1 MENLDT
7 DIDKYSV
14 DDLLTILNL
23 NEPTEYQVQDA
34 TNTIIANMR
43 SEGNVE
49 MADFFEEVK
58 QKLLEEFKT
67 TVNDFG
73 DNEQDDEETT
83 IGNWWQNE
91 YPAQNNEVQAD
102 KVTNRKQRVQF
113 FDNEY
118 FQMNRE
124 QLGVNQD
131 YSVPVAQGTLNPKLK
146 NTVTRLVSIDSQ
158 YRDNVLAV
166 EGGQPSYS
174 SPAFNS
180 SFTVNLS
187 ESLKSVISLK
197 LYSIELPTTWYT
209 FDDVLGNTCFKIKA
223 DGGANKCYKGPLP
236 DTDSEPDEDSNNFS
250 ITISTPPQLITEG
263 TVSPTENM
271 LESAEVSEIQ
281 GTTLTSNDGTSVAFQ
296 LDISQDGLFDNGTN
310 TVSFYVE
317 PSDEALYSSNFMT
330 ASCQNSDLFKTND
343 NASKAYA
350 SITNFIGATAEYTGT
365 NEDQGSGS
373 MTITDSALGLSDPII
388 IPYSNGLNV
397 TPPSA
402 VVGLSDYP
410 TIDSQSY
417 NGVIIDQGTYQAI
430 AQRLDDNNKP
440 PEAWNTSDPS
450 FDIGSG
456 AAYAWK
462 TFNTPSSTQLGIS
475 DSQQFFTIFNT
486 MVGITAKFIDP
497 NSEPEPEPEPEQ
509 EPEPEPEPDEID
521 CQGIADQCYC
531 INPGNYDIL
540 SLTEEIVRV
549 ASPDISL
556 NFKIEPS
563 TNIISIR
570 QDPKGNII
578 YPDASFVYYDCNGL
592 GCVYPCIGS
601 SYINQNLGWYLGFRR
616 QPDESGV
623 ISIPLSMT
631 EWVTADVPANTYG
644 PKYCMLVLDDFNK
657 NRLNKGIVGI
667 SDTST
672 KLDLPAYYSPSD
684 ISGCSKNDNCSNRVD
699 TPIVWVSDDKP
710 KTLTNSQ
717 LYTIQETL
725 NNRIQP
731 TGRITA
737 PTTSDVLARI
747 PLKNVTALRPEP
759 LIETGSQLQTNER
772 EYFGPVDIERI
783 KVSLVDDK
791 GYPLNL
797 HDNDWSFSLIVEQLY
812 QY

>member
-7 DIDKYSV
+7 DIDKYSI

-34 TNTIIANMR
+34 TNTIIASMR

-131 YSVPVAQGTLNPKLK
+131 YSVPVAQGTMNPKLK
-146 NTVTRLVSIDSQ
+146 NTITRLVSIDSQ

-187 ESLKSVISLK
+187 ESLKNVISLK

-223 DGGANKCYKGPLP
+223 DGSHGC
-236 DTDSEPDEDSNNFS
+236 
-250 ITISTPPQLITEG
+250 
-263 TVSPTENM
+263 V
-271 LESAEVSEIQ
+271 
-281 GTTLTSNDGTSVAFQ
+281 
-296 LDISQDGLFDNGTN
+296 
-310 TVSFYVE
+310 
-317 PSDEALYSSNFMT
+317 
-330 ASCQNSDLFKTND
+330 
-343 NASKAYA
+343 
-350 SITNFIGATAEYTGT
+350 
-365 NEDQGSGS
+365 
-373 MTITDSALGLSDPII
+373 
-388 IPYSNGLNV
+388 
-397 TPPSA
+397 
-402 VVGLSDYP
+402 
-410 TIDSQSY
+410 
-417 NGVIIDQGTYQAI
+417 
-430 AQRLDDNNKP
+430 P
-440 PEAWNTSDPS
+440 PEPETEPEPEPE
-450 FDIGSG
+450 
-456 AAYAWK
+456 
-462 TFNTPSSTQLGIS
+462 T
-475 DSQQFFTIFNT
+475 
-486 MVGITAKFIDP
+486 
-497 NSEPEPEPEPEQ
+497 EPEPEPEPEPECYPFMYITSKSIPETIITQ
-509 EPEPEPEPDEID
+509 DGTLPLYAWNNAAYPIKSEGQDDRKVYFYVNYNDTLALDGPLSAAPACITWSTPPASVIDDLLTVDLSSFEDNHWTSPVYPYATYTNLYLHDIYFSNSEQGWTDQGGSGVIEGFYQQGFQMRNIGLSTQIPIQNVLNNYDIIPSLTLTFISMTDAQDVTIWFNETYIPAVKNSWGSEAIAESLLTFEISSRAIFSEPALASASEPEPEPDTIPCPTLSD
-521 CQGIADQCYC
+521 CYC

-601 SYINQNLGWYLGFRR
+601 AYINQNLGWYLGFRR

-631 EWVTADVPANTYG
+631 EWVPADVPANTYG

>member
-58 QKLLEEFKT
+58 QKLLEEFKE

-73 DNEQDDEETT
+73 DNEQDNEETT

-91 YPAQNNEVQAD
+91 YPAQSNEEQAN

-113 FDNEY
+113 FDNEH

-158 YRDNVLAV
+158 YRDNILAV

-180 SFTVNLS
+180 SFTINLS

-223 DGGANKCYKGPLP
+223 DGVDNKCYKGPLP
-236 DTDSEPDEDSNNFS
+236 DTDSEP
-250 ITISTPPQLITEG
+250 
-263 TVSPTENM
+263 
-271 LESAEVSEIQ
+271 
-281 GTTLTSNDGTSVAFQ
+281 
-296 LDISQDGLFDNGTN
+296 
-310 TVSFYVE
+310 
-317 PSDEALYSSNFMT
+317 
-330 ASCQNSDLFKTND
+330 
-343 NASKAYA
+343 
-350 SITNFIGATAEYTGT
+350 
-365 NEDQGSGS
+365 
-373 MTITDSALGLSDPII
+373 
-388 IPYSNGLNV
+388 
-397 TPPSA
+397 
-402 VVGLSDYP
+402 
-410 TIDSQSY
+410 
-417 NGVIIDQGTYQAI
+417 
-430 AQRLDDNNKP
+430 
-440 PEAWNTSDPS
+440 
-450 FDIGSG
+450 
-456 AAYAWK
+456 
-462 TFNTPSSTQLGIS
+462 
-475 DSQQFFTIFNT
+475 
-486 MVGITAKFIDP
+486 
-497 NSEPEPEPEPEQ
+497 
-509 EPEPEPEPDEID
+509 EPEPDKID
-521 CQGIADQCYC
+521 CQDIANQCYC

-570 QDPKGNII
+570 QDPNGITI
-578 YPDASFVYYDCNGL
+578 YPDASFVYYDCNSL

-631 EWVTADVPANTYG
+631 DWVDADVPANTYG

-672 KLDLPAYYSPSD
+672 KLDLPSYYSPAD
-684 ISGCSKNDNCSNRVD
+684 ISGCSQNDKCSNRVN

-747 PLKNVTALRPEP
+747 PLKNITALRPEP

>member
-7 DIDKYSV
+7 DIDKYSI

-34 TNTIIANMR
+34 TNTIIASMR

-58 QKLLEEFKT
+58 QKLLEEFKE

-91 YPAQNNEVQAD
+91 YPAQSNEVQAD

-113 FDNEY
+113 FDNEH

-131 YSVPVAQGTLNPKLK
+131 YSVPVAQGTMNPKLK

-187 ESLKSVISLK
+187 ESLKNVISLK

-209 FDDVLGNTCFKIKA
+209 FDDVLGNTCFKINA
-223 DGGANKCYKGPLP
+223 AGGDETCTKGPLP
-236 DTDSEPDEDSNNFS
+236 DTDS
-250 ITISTPPQLITEG
+250 
-263 TVSPTENM
+263 
-271 LESAEVSEIQ
+271 
-281 GTTLTSNDGTSVAFQ
+281 
-296 LDISQDGLFDNGTN
+296 
-310 TVSFYVE
+310 
-317 PSDEALYSSNFMT
+317 
-330 ASCQNSDLFKTND
+330 
-343 NASKAYA
+343 
-350 SITNFIGATAEYTGT
+350 
-365 NEDQGSGS
+365 
-373 MTITDSALGLSDPII
+373 
-388 IPYSNGLNV
+388 
-397 TPPSA
+397 
-402 VVGLSDYP
+402 
-410 TIDSQSY
+410 
-417 NGVIIDQGTYQAI
+417 
-430 AQRLDDNNKP
+430 
-440 PEAWNTSDPS
+440 
-450 FDIGSG
+450 
-456 AAYAWK
+456 
-462 TFNTPSSTQLGIS
+462 
-475 DSQQFFTIFNT
+475 
-486 MVGITAKFIDP
+486 
-497 NSEPEPEPEPEQ
+497 
-509 EPEPEPEPDEID
+509 EPEPEPDEID
-521 CQGIADQCYC
+521 CQDIDNQCYC

-570 QDPKGNII
+570 QDPNGNII
-578 YPDASFVYYDCNGL
+578 YPDASFVYYDCNSL

-631 EWVTADVPANTYG
+631 DWVDADVPPNTYG

-672 KLDLPAYYSPSD
+672 KLDLPSYYSPAD
-684 ISGCSKNDNCSNRVD
+684 ISGCSQTDNCSNRVD

-731 TGRITA
+731 TGRIIA

-747 PLKNVTALRPEP
+747 PLKNITALRPEP

>member
-7 DIDKYSV
+7 DIDKYSI

-34 TNTIIANMR
+34 TNTIIASMR

-113 FDNEY
+113 FDNEH

-131 YSVPVAQGTLNPKLK
+131 YSVPVAQGTMNPKLK
-146 NTVTRLVSIDSQ
+146 NTITRLVSIDSQ

-187 ESLKSVISLK
+187 ESLKNVISLK

-223 DGGANKCYKGPLP
+223 DG
-236 DTDSEPDEDSNNFS
+236 
-250 ITISTPPQLITEG
+250 I
-263 TVSPTENM
+263 
-271 LESAEVSEIQ
+271 
-281 GTTLTSNDGTSVAFQ
+281 DG
-296 LDISQDGLFDNGTN
+296 
-310 TVSFYVE
+310 
-317 PSDEALYSSNFMT
+317 
-330 ASCQNSDLFKTND
+330 C
-343 NASKAYA
+343 
-350 SITNFIGATAEYTGT
+350 
-365 NEDQGSGS
+365 
-373 MTITDSALGLSDPII
+373 
-388 IPYSNGLNV
+388 IP
-397 TPPSA
+397 
-402 VVGLSDYP
+402 
-410 TIDSQSY
+410 
-417 NGVIIDQGTYQAI
+417 
-430 AQRLDDNNKP
+430 
-440 PEAWNTSDPS
+440 
-450 FDIGSG
+450 
-456 AAYAWK
+456 
-462 TFNTPSSTQLGIS
+462 
-475 DSQQFFTIFNT
+475 
-486 MVGITAKFIDP
+486 
-497 NSEPEPEPEPEQ
+497 PEPEPEPELASAS
-509 EPEPEPEPDEID
+509 EPEPEPDTINCPTLSD
-521 CQGIADQCYC
+521 CYC

-578 YPDASFVYYDCNGL
+578 YPEASFIYYDCNGL

-631 EWVTADVPANTYG
+631 EWVAADVPANTYG

-672 KLDLPAYYSPSD
+672 KLDLPSYYSPSD

>member
-1 MENLDT
+1 M
-7 DIDKYSV
+7 
-14 DDLLTILNL
+14 
-23 NEPTEYQVQDA
+23 
-34 TNTIIANMR
+34 
-43 SEGNVE
+43 
-49 MADFFEEVK
+49 
-58 QKLLEEFKT
+58 
-67 TVNDFG
+67 
-73 DNEQDDEETT
+73 
-83 IGNWWQNE
+83 
-91 YPAQNNEVQAD
+91 
-102 KVTNRKQRVQF
+102 
-113 FDNEY
+113 
-118 FQMNRE
+118 
-124 QLGVNQD
+124 
-131 YSVPVAQGTLNPKLK
+131 
-146 NTVTRLVSIDSQ
+146 
-158 YRDNVLAV
+158 
-166 EGGQPSYS
+166 
-174 SPAFNS
+174 
-180 SFTVNLS
+180 
-187 ESLKSVISLK
+187 
-197 LYSIELPTTWYT
+197 
-209 FDDVLGNTCFKIKA
+209 
-223 DGGANKCYKGPLP
+223 
-236 DTDSEPDEDSNNFS
+236 
-250 ITISTPPQLITEG
+250 
-263 TVSPTENM
+263 
-271 LESAEVSEIQ
+271 
-281 GTTLTSNDGTSVAFQ
+281 
-296 LDISQDGLFDNGTN
+296 
-310 TVSFYVE
+310 
-317 PSDEALYSSNFMT
+317 
-330 ASCQNSDLFKTND
+330 
-343 NASKAYA
+343 
-350 SITNFIGATAEYTGT
+350 
-365 NEDQGSGS
+365 
-373 MTITDSALGLSDPII
+373 
-388 IPYSNGLNV
+388 
-397 TPPSA
+397 
-402 VVGLSDYP
+402 
-410 TIDSQSY
+410 
-417 NGVIIDQGTYQAI
+417 
-430 AQRLDDNNKP
+430 
-440 PEAWNTSDPS
+440 
-450 FDIGSG
+450 
-456 AAYAWK
+456 
-462 TFNTPSSTQLGIS
+462 
-475 DSQQFFTIFNT
+475 
-486 MVGITAKFIDP
+486 GITATFIDP
-497 NSEPEPEPEPEQ
+497 NSEPEPEQ
-509 EPEPEPEPDEID
+509 EPEPEPEPVEID
-521 CQGIADQCYC
+521 CQGIANQCYC

-601 SYINQNLGWYLGFRR
+601 AYINQNLGWYLGFRR

-623 ISIPLSMT
+623 ISIPLSTT
-631 EWVTADVPANTYG
+631 EWVPADVPANTYG